1 MSYRLTVH
9 IDKAPEIISKESKSK
24 TGIQNTISVRNLK
37 TKNDV
42 DLALARLKSKYTIT
56 KGSNNKKMSK
66 YGKELI
72 YVSNE
77 K

>member
-24 TGIQNTISVRNLK
+24 TGIQNTISIRNLK
-37 TKNDV
+37 TKNEV
-42 DLALARLKSKYTIT
+42 ELALSKLKSKYTIT

>member
-24 TGIQNTISVRNLK
+24 TGIQNTISIRNLK
-37 TKNDV
+37 TKNEV
-42 DLALARLKSKYTIT
+42 ELALSKLKSKYTIT

-72 YVSNE
+72 YVRNE